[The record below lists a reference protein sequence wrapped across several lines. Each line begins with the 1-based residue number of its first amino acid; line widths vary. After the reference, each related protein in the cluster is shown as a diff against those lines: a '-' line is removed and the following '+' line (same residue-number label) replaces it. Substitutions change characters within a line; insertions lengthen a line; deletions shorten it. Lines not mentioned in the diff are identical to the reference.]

1 MFATFQ
7 ASTKLC
13 HCGSVGKESPAGMVP
28 CGCSAAES
36 MLRAAGRR
44 ENSAAAASR
53 MVFGAVS
60 RNLASMS
67 LFLPEQSLD
76 RQDDRQNQQR

>member
-13 HCGSVGKESPAGMVP
+13 HCGSVGMEIPTGMVP
-28 CGCSAAES
+28 CGASAADN
-36 MLRAAGRR
+36 MLSNGK
-44 ENSAAAASR
+44 SAKRQASTSR

-60 RNLASMS
+60 RILISMS
-67 LFLPEQSLD
+67 ISP
-76 RQDDRQNQQR
+76 